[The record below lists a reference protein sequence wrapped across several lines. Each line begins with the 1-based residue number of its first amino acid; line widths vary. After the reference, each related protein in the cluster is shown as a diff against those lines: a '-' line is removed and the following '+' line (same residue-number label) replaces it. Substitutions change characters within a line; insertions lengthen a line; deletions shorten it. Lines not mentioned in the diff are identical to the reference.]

1 MLWGHLSC
9 LICDES
15 INRNGSL
22 TCQCTPTTLYR
33 NLPVAPIT
41 SQERL
46 SSNPASKDPQSLDE
60 KEFTTD
66 LIRCNKEKLAYDQ
79 ALDLDEEIKTVYEDQ
94 GDFHIGDK
102 SIAPMG
108 SGSEDVELC
117 SCFPDTAASLGDRI
131 SRMLGPKYLQTFGEA
146 YLTAGEKDADNKQ
159 Q

>member
-108 SGSEDVELC
+108 SGSEDVRRPSNAIELTIP
-117 SCFPDTAASLGDRI
+117 SHALLVPIPRLWIYPTHTG
-131 SRMLGPKYLQTFGEA
+131 
-146 YLTAGEKDADNKQ
+146 N
-159 Q
+159 